1 MSFDLQSEKG
11 RCHIRAELNEEL
23 RRLCEQ
29 FPTEES
35 EDEQQQELSLG
46 TELVGFGTQL
56 IESASISSIAS
67 RKRVRQNG
75 VGLRSL
81 GSVVPGLP
89 PPSLHLHHDQKQQQP
104 AASSL
109 LPELTLEEANW
120 FVSRLH
126 VHKREHF
133 LAQVKLMDGGALE
146 YGSCSCPFSE
156 QQAAPFSLTASSR
169 GGDEEDDGYPQV
181 MARMATE
188 LTRAFRRGAL
198 PILALRPQT
207 KHLITATDADDP
219 LILGLARLS

>member
-11 RCHIRAELNEEL
+11 RCRIRAELNEEL
-23 RRLCEQ
+23 HRLCEQ
-29 FPTEES
+29 FPPEES
-35 EDEQQQELSLG
+35 EEDEQLSLG

-56 IESASISSIAS
+56 IESASIGSIAS
-67 RKRVRQNG
+67 RKRVRRNG
-75 VGLRSL
+75 AGLRSL

-89 PPSLHLHHDQKQQQP
+89 PPSLHLHHDQKQQQQQQP
-104 AASSL
+104 VASSL

-126 VHKREHF
+126 MHKRDHF
-133 LAQVKLMDGGALE
+133 LAQVKLMDGALE
-146 YGSCSCPFSE
+146 YGSCPFSE
-156 QQAAPFSLTASSR
+156 QAAPFSLTASSR
-169 GGDEEDDGYPQV
+169 GGEEEDDGYPQV
-181 MARMATE
+181 MARMAKE